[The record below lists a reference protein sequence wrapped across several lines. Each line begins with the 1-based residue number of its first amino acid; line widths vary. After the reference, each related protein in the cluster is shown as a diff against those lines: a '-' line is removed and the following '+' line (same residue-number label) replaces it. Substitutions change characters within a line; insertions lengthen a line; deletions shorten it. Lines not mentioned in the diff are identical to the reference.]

1 MSIST
6 TPTYNLKVV
15 LKETG
20 IAADT
25 LRAWERRYGLPMP
38 ERTPGGHRLYSQHDI
53 KIIKWLMAK
62 QSEGLSIS
70 RAVDL
75 WNELTASGQDPLPAP
90 VQQAISIPSA
100 NLDAVRQAWLDACLD
115 FNESAAEQALNQA
128 FALYPLETVCV
139 EVLQR
144 GLNEIGEMWYH
155 AKATVQQEHFTSALA
170 QRRLDALIAA
180 AAPPTRPQTILI
192 GCTVNEQHTFTPLLF
207 ALLLRRRGLRVVYLG
222 ANVPIQ
228 RFNETLQT
236 VKPHLVILSAQ
247 LLQTANGLR
256 ETAEHLHVSK
266 THIAYAGR
274 IFNLLP
280 ELRKRI
286 PAHFLGTSIQEAIQS
301 VETLL
306 TTEAPLEGIEP
317 VDKQDTALSNSFIR
331 SQPMIDMNTL
341 TETIRLGIPLEFATI
356 AIQQL
361 GNNLA
366 SALSLGNLD
375 SLRIEMDWIRGLLRE
390 HDQQSESLGDFMNAY
405 TKSVETAMGE
415 EGQSI
420 SDWLKSQ
427 IK

>member
-1 MSIST
+1 
-6 TPTYNLKVV
+6 
-15 LKETG
+15 
-20 IAADT
+20 
-25 LRAWERRYGLPMP
+25 
-38 ERTPGGHRLYSQHDI
+38 
-53 KIIKWLMAK
+53 
-62 QSEGLSIS
+62 
-70 RAVDL
+70 
-75 WNELTASGQDPLPAP
+75 
-90 VQQAISIPSA
+90 
-100 NLDAVRQAWLDACLD
+100 
-115 FNESAAEQALNQA
+115 
-128 FALYPLETVCV
+128 
-139 EVLQR
+139 LQR

-192 GCTVNEQHTFTPLLF
+192 GCTTNEQHTFISLLF
-207 ALLLRRRGLRVVYLG
+207 TLLLRRRGLKVVYLG

-256 ETAEHLHVSK
+256 ETAEQLQVSQ
-266 THIAYAGR
+266 TRIAYAGR

-286 PAHFLGTSIQEAIQS
+286 PAHFLGESIQEAIQS

-306 TTEAPLEGIEP
+306 TSDTPLEDMEP
-317 VDKQDTALSNSFIR
+317 ITKQDMALSNSFRR
-331 SQPMIDMNTL
+331 SQPMIDLNTL
-341 TETIRLGIPLEFATI
+341 TETIRIGIPLEFATI

-375 SLRIEMDWIRGLLRE
+375 SLRIEMDWIRGLLHE
-390 HDQQSESLGDFMNAY
+390 HDQQPESLGDFMSAY
-405 TKSVETAMGE
+405 AKSVDTAMGE
-415 EGQSI
+415 EGQPI
-420 SDWLKSQ
+420 SDWLRNQ
-427 IK
+427 VN